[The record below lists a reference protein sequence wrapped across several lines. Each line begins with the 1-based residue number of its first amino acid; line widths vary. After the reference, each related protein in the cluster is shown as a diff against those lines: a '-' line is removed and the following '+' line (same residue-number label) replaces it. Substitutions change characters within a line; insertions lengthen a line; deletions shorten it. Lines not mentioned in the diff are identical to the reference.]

1 MTTHA
6 DILGRPPARKIL
18 PISEPEHESEGDWRG
33 EEHIRSAVFTIPD
46 TCEVKASD
54 DRVRDRRLQ
63 VLRMFKAG
71 KTAGEIARRVGVTKR
86 TIFNDA
92 RVMGLRFSRQ

>member
-18 PISEPEHESEGDWRG
+18 PIPEPEHESEGDWRG
-33 EEHIRSAVFTIPD
+33 EEHIRSAICAIPD

-54 DRVRDRRLQ
+54 DCLRDRRLQ

-71 KTAGEIARRVGVTKR
+71 QSPAQIARKLGVTKR

-92 RVMGLRFSRQ
+92 RVMGLQFRRQ